1 MAMSGNEDEVAF
13 PDIADRVQ
21 GDDSGSDSSDT
32 SRFRDELGGGVVDQ
46 PEPEPD
52 PEPEPEPDPRP
63 SVGGSS
69 GGLGGGVVDQPD
81 PDPGPSPGDV
91 QDSQQPV
98 ESGAGEA
105 VSSIDVGGDSQ
116 GADGAGVP
124 DAPADETTDTVQGG
138 SFRQAPEAVGGGQAP
153 PSEAPAAGGSPLAG
167 TDEAV
172 GEAVDTAV
180 ETVED
185 SPVADVGGAI
195 ADASRG
201 AAGFANRNVVSPAA
215 DFVGE
220 RVETGAAL
228 ASAGPDLDADGTRA
242 EAEGL
247 AELESPFDAQPE
259 TGLGETTAAVAE
271 AGGRGATGATLG
283 APAGAV
289 ETANIAGQGIEFTG
303 EAVAEEGLQEGVTE
317 SGEAA
322 VDTAQAAGTALARQA
337 QQNPLQTGA
346 ALVGGLGGGAAVTP
360 LRLTRTD
367 VPTRG
372 GGDTTVRGLR
382 AEPPAITR
390 PLTSDRNIQG
400 RTLAGTTGGRPQ
412 VGTPTVDLENVDIE
426 RAGTGTAQSGAVFEP
441 QRPFETDVFTAS
453 APSAGETA
461 TERVRATQ
469 ALLGE
474 GDTLT
479 GGAATQDVAPVADVL
494 ERTRELGED
503 VDTEAVAD
511 ALAESDA
518 TVFGSGAVAA
528 QAPEFRD
535 PGDIDIVVP
544 DKDAAT
550 ERLESALAG
559 SDTSTEAFDI
569 KTPED
574 FGGLEGGEVFGFG
587 RRSQDPAET
596 PEGVGVNPIG
606 EELQRKTGASAFFRG
621 PDIGEEGVD
630 VGPRPVRGAG
640 TPTRQKDVRDAAA
653 IAESMGADPSA
664 VRQFREAFDLET
676 AGATPPSGASRL
688 LPQNLRALAAD
699 TRGQAGLVGAGRG
712 GDVDLPR
719 RPRDTGTEITPTPV
733 RGGEPDRPRSPAVDG
748 DSGRGVPVFSPGGGG
763 ARDSAPPGSGD
774 GGGVVGGGGPLTEPD
789 DPTSPAPGDG
799 GGSEPSGLPD
809 GPFGFG
815 GGSTVPPSDP
825 PAGPP
830 STPPSVPPGESEPP
844 SSPPSSP
851 PTDSPTGGGP
861 FQPPGVP
868 GFDPPSQPP
877 RDRDLDLDPEDDEQP
892 FGGAFVTQSD
902 TFASGILSAEDVLD
916 S

>member
-1 MAMSGNEDEVAF
+1 VSSIGVGGDAEDISQATRATDAGADARSAGGQISSVGTLGSATGADGSQTAPGGSF
-13 PDIADRVQ
+13 PNA
-21 GDDSGSDSSDT
+21 
-32 SRFRDELGGGVVDQ
+32 
-46 PEPEPD
+46 PE
-52 PEPEPEPDPRP
+52 
-63 SVGGSS
+63 SVGG
-69 GGLGGGVVDQPD
+69 G
-81 PDPGPSPGDV
+81 
-91 QDSQQPV
+91 
-98 ESGAGEA
+98 
-105 VSSIDVGGDSQ
+105 
-116 GADGAGVP
+116 
-124 DAPADETTDTVQGG
+124 
-138 SFRQAPEAVGGGQAP
+138 FAP
-153 PSEAPAAGGSPLAG
+153 PSEAAAAEGSPLAG

-172 GEAVDTAV
+172 GRFVDTAV
-180 ETVED
+180 ETVEN
-185 SPVADVGGAI
+185 SPVADAGAAI

-201 AAGFANRNVVSPAA
+201 AAGFANRNVVGPVAG
-215 DFVGE
+215 FIGE
-220 RVETGAAL
+220 RVEVGAQLAQTGPEVTNTGDVRVT
-228 ASAGPDLDADGTRA
+228 GPELD
-242 EAEGL
+242 
-247 AELESPFDAQPE
+247 SPFDAQPE

-283 APAGAV
+283 APAGVV
-289 ETANIAGQGIEFTG
+289 ETTNIAGQGIEFTG
-303 EAVAEEGLQEGVTE
+303 EAVAEEGLQEGVAE

-322 VDTAQAAGTALARQA
+322 VDTAQATGSAFVRQA
-337 QQNPLQTGA
+337 QRNPLQTGA
-346 ALVGGLGGGAAVTP
+346 ALLGGLGGGAAVTP

-479 GGAATQDVAPVADVL
+479 GGAATQNVAPVTDVID
-494 ERTRELGED
+494 RTQELGDD
-503 VDTEAVAD
+503 VDAEAVAD

-550 ERLESALAG
+550 ERLEDALAG
-559 SDTSTEAFDI
+559 SDTTTEAFDI

-574 FGGLEGGEVFGFG
+574 FGGLEGGETFGFG
-587 RRSQDPAET
+587 RRSQDPVET

-653 IAESMGADPSA
+653 IAESMSAEPST

-676 AGATPPSGASRL
+676 TGATPPSGARRL
-688 LPQNLRALAAD
+688 LPENVRALAAD

-712 GDVDLPR
+712 GDVDVPR
-719 RPRDTGTEITPTPV
+719 RPRDTETETTPTPA

-748 DSGRGVPVFSPGGGG
+748 DGGRSVPVFSPGGGG
-763 ARDSAPPGSGD
+763 AGDSTPPGSGD
-774 GGGVVGGGGPLTEPD
+774 GGGVVGGGGPVTAPD
-789 DPTSPAPGDG
+789 EPTSPAPGDG
-799 GGSEPSGLPD
+799 GRSEPSGLPD

-815 GGSTVPPSDP
+815 GGSTVPPSEP

-868 GFDPPSQPP
+868 GFDPPRQPP
-877 RDRDLDLDPEDDEQP
+877 RDPDIELDPEDDEQP
-892 FGGAFVTQSD
+892 FGGAFVSQSD